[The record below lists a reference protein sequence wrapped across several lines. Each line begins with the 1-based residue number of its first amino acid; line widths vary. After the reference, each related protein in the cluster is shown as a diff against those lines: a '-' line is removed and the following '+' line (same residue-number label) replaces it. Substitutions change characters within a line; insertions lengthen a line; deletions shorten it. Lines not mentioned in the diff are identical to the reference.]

1 MFDILCFLLSF
12 CIVIFVGIPAGLAI
26 LVVADE
32 ELVKLMHTEFGQFM
46 CEIGDYVCRKL
57 S

>member
-1 MFDILCFLLSF
+1 METFFTILL
-12 CIVIFVGIPAGLAI
+12 VIFVGMPAGLAI

-32 ELVKLMHTEFGQFM
+32 ELTKLMRTEFGQFM